1 MFSKSSERFYFHFIL
16 NLSNSLQVAYNSLKK
31 DRETEAS
38 YKLLIVHEDPWF
50 AIKLLNISELMSF
63 ERFFKIANYF
73 SFEISILY
81 VSWIISY
88 IFRPL
93 NSLIT

>member
-1 MFSKSSERFYFHFIL
+1 MFSKLSGRFYFHFIL
-16 NLSNSLQVAYNSLKK
+16 NLSNSLQFVYNSLKK

-63 ERFFKIANYF
+63 ERSFKVENYF
-73 SFEISILY
+73 SFEVPILY

-88 IFRPL
+88 IFRLL